1 MEFEELQL
9 KISTLQLKQAQ
20 INLEI
25 RKTKISLSE
34 ELISHREKCTR
45 EVELLTLEEQ
55 RDLLVSE
62 IKEMSSQLSHY
73 DDTAASAISIIT
85 EPPFDLDEFN
95 LPIPRPITSN
105 APPPFTQTHAETS
118 QQHNTTVSRP
128 PPTFSM
134 QLAKPHV
141 YKSGDDI
148 SLFLERFKQFVALS
162 QLRESNLHLY
172 LLSLIQD
179 DKIYRKLGTI
189 SLSPDQKSDPEL
201 LISAYEDVLFPA
213 TETRI
218 LRSSMSSLR
227 QKSGESIADF
237 TLRIQKLAAKAYSD
251 FEMRDE
257 SSISALIS
265 GIEGADI
272 KRKLLGKD
280 LHSFDHAIQLATKH
294 ERICQTLSGNTVVN
308 DEGEFSVLQVTSN
321 NAPALSTLAPTP
333 TLPDSPHPSTNRI
346 INRPNHREAGPSYH
360 PPREENRHHNLVC
373 YNCNEV
379 GHIANSCP
387 DTSIRNSQ
395 DNHRITC
402 YICHRRGHYA
412 TSCPDRRNPPPRNNP
427 LPRQNNAR
435 DNHTSNTAPLNCRP
449 AGEFPMHPSRH

>member
-1 MEFEELQL
+1 M
-9 KISTLQLKQAQ
+9 KQAQ
-20 INLEI
+20 INMDI
-25 RKTKISLSE
+25 KKTKISLSE
-34 ELISHREKCTR
+34 EQISHREKCTR

-55 RDLLVSE
+55 RDLLSTE
-62 IKEMSSQLSHY
+62 IKEMNSQLGHH

-85 EPPFDLDEFN
+85 EPLQDLDEFH
-95 LPIPRPITSN
+95 LPIPRPITGN
-105 APPPFTQTHAETS
+105 APPPFIQTHAEASRHLPTS
-118 QQHNTTVSRP
+118 VPRP
-128 PPTFSM
+128 PSFSM
-134 QLAKPHV
+134 QLAKPHT

-148 SLFLERFKQFVALS
+148 SLFFERFKQFVALS
-162 QLRESNLHLY
+162 NLKESNLHLY

-179 DKIYRKLGTI
+179 DKIYRRLSTI
-189 SLSPDQKSDPEL
+189 SLSPGQKSDPEL
-201 LISAYEDVLFPA
+201 LIRAYEDVLFPA
-213 TETRI
+213 TESRI

-227 QKSGESIADF
+227 QKSGETISDF

-251 FEMRDE
+251 FDLRDE

-265 GIEGADI
+265 GIESSDI
-272 KRKLLGKD
+272 KKKLLGKD

-321 NAPALSTLAPTP
+321 NAPAPSTLLPPT
-333 TLPDSPHPSTNRI
+333 PDSPHPSTNRI
-346 INRPNHREAGPSYH
+346 ISRPNHREAGP

-387 DTSIRNSQ
+387 DTSVRNSQ
-395 DNHRITC
+395 YNHRITC

-435 DNHTSNTAPLNCRP
+435 ENHNTSNTAPLNCRP